1 MTQYNLEYLTEIADI
16 EEYNMMNYGQKRIV
30 SIIDSRITNKK
41 QNFAF
46 FLFPLLY
53 STCFITGSM
62 VFLYK
67 IINV

>member
-1 MTQYNLEYLTEIADI
+1 MTQYNLQYLTEMTEVD
-16 EEYNMMNYGQKRIV
+16 EYHMMNYEQKQIV
-30 SIIDSRITNKK
+30 SIIDSRVSNKK

>member
-1 MTQYNLEYLTEIADI
+1 MTQYNLQYLTEMTRID
-16 EEYNMMNYGQKRIV
+16 EYHMMNYEQKKVV
-30 SIIDSRITNKK
+30 SIIDSCISNKK